1 MGLSELPEA
10 NPSRKNGLPRWT
22 VFGLSLVVLFVVIPL
37 ADLGLPWAL
46 SLLGTRYGWTD
57 GGPGRWNL
65 FGLVLVILGFLGVL
79 WFAVTALR
87 HIHMLPERVSL
98 GLTPQVLMTTGPYT
112 FSRNPRYLFAG
123 TLWLGQ
129 AILYGSVA
137 VLLVLVGGVFLIN
150 YFVAR
155 EERTLEGQFGEV
167 YRRYRSKV
175 PRWLGKVR
183 HHPETRKAPD
193 G

>member
-1 MGLSELPEA
+1 ML
-10 NPSRKNGLPRWT
+10 
-22 VFGLSLVVLFVVIPL
+22 FGLSLVVLFLGMPL
-37 ADLGLPWAL
+37 ADFGLPWAI

-57 GGPGRWNL
+57 GGPGGWNL
-65 FGLVLVILGFLGVL
+65 VGLVLVVVGFLGVL

-87 HIHMLPERVSL
+87 HLHLLPERVKL

-123 TLWLGQ
+123 ALWLGQ
-129 AILYGSVA
+129 AIFYGSVA
-137 VLLVLVGGVFLIN
+137 LSLVLLGGVFLGN

-155 EERTLEGQFGEV
+155 EERTLEHQFGEV
-167 YRRYRSKV
+167 YRRYRSRV

-183 HHPETRKAPD
+183 R
-193 G
+193 

>member
-1 MGLSELPEA
+1 MGLSEVPDA
-10 NPSRKNGLPRWT
+10 DPRRKGGLPRWM
-22 VFGLSLVVLFVVIPL
+22 VLALSLVVLFVGMPL
-37 ADLGLPWAL
+37 ADFGLPWAL

-57 GGPGRWNL
+57 GGPGGWNL
-65 FGLVLVILGFLGVL
+65 VGLVLMVVGFLGVL
-79 WFAVTALR
+79 RFAVTGLR
-87 HIHMLPERVSL
+87 HLQFLPERVKL

-129 AILYGSVA
+129 AIFYGSVA
-137 VLLVLVGGVFLIN
+137 VLIALVGGVFLVS

-155 EERTLEGQFGEV
+155 EERTLERQFGEV
-167 YRRYRSKV
+167 YRRYRSRV

-183 HHPETRKAPD
+183 R
-193 G
+193 